1 MESKYYPGTTRSK
14 RAIQRKCEKWGARRR
29 QRCAAASTTACN
41 REFPK
46 PLKNKIQKMKN
57 CDKVKKEKRELNKLH
72 YLGTVTRG
80 RRGWRRWER
89 MEEVDERVGIDL
101 AAEKIDRE
109 RDPERH
115 AISFFD
121 FALEHGNWNKRFR
134 QQRRS

>member
-1 MESKYYPGTTRSK
+1 MNNY
-14 RAIQRKCEKWGARRR
+14 
-29 QRCAAASTTACN
+29 N
-41 REFPK
+41 
-46 PLKNKIQKMKN
+46 
-57 CDKVKKEKRELNKLH
+57 KVKKKRELNRLY

-89 MEEVDERVGIDL
+89 MEECWRDERVGIDL

-121 FALEHGNWNKRFR
+121 FALEFWRNIEIGEKLNPRLARWHSLSQVQPILKAQPKKW
-134 QQRRS
+134 